1 MSEKFDARILQAIGK
16 QRWFYFRNKS
26 GILLDKTTGLL
37 WGNVSKGLLEKY
49 EAIQFV
55 KDFYGGGYSGWRIPF
70 GDEFDLI
77 RNNFPFTMSRE
88 SYCFCQDAYGSVISK
103 HVRLQNVTSRTDRGY
118 VIPCNDV
125 LIKGTNYREARE
137 LVLQLFIY
145 NGLIPIFDNYSYIT
159 ELYEKL
165 YSASIKPVKSMKP
178 VKLDEPEI
186 LHSGLSSEFDYASLL
201 GDYDLPEIAKSP
213 IKYYKAIQEWTSE
226 LMLKLDVFDREKEK
240 TIQDFN
246 EISLQLSGKYE
257 DDPNFA
263 PEENDLLRSRRE
275 FFGRNFSLV
284 LNDARKKIL
293 NFKRQAEE
301 LDTRLNALHDSSD
314 LLVKLAEFE
323 SEKLPTF
330 EFVAEDTAEIICSAL
345 EKLEYFEANRDFVK
359 YAIEMFSQWS
369 EDYRVFRLMRR
380 EEFRKLCEEDGI
392 ESEIWESWYSEWQK
406 IRLKIELKIL
416 PIIEYKLKNDF
427 AAEKFIEILDKYKRA
442 IDKFFIEERKGIYQ
456 EFEQDEAGDLQ
467 EKWKLVSKLYG
478 LTLEFQNDLLEI
490 IFSSDDFES
499 RLFMLNCAGD
509 LLDMPIDNI
518 MEYVKD
524 RELDEISANLFE
536 KFSQLKLKN
545 YEIFLSDA
553 KAYSMAQSDRKKQ
566 FNSLLSRMRKDFGK

>member
-1 MSEKFDARILQAIGK
+1 M
-16 QRWFYFRNKS
+16 N
-26 GILLDKTTGLL
+26 
-37 WGNVSKGLLEKY
+37 
-49 EAIQFV
+49 
-55 KDFYGGGYSGWRIPF
+55 
-70 GDEFDLI
+70 
-77 RNNFPFTMSRE
+77 
-88 SYCFCQDAYGSVISK
+88 
-103 HVRLQNVTSRTDRGY
+103 
-118 VIPCNDV
+118 
-125 LIKGTNYREARE
+125 
-137 LVLQLFIY
+137 
-145 NGLIPIFDNYSYIT
+145 
-159 ELYEKL
+159 
-165 YSASIKPVKSMKP
+165 KP

-246 EISLQLSGKYE
+246 EISLQLSVKYA

-293 NFKRQAEE
+293 NFKRQSEE
-301 LDTRLNALHDSSD
+301 LGTRLNALHESSD

-330 EFVAEDTAEIICSAL
+330 EFVAEDTAEIIRSAL

-369 EDYRVFRLMRR
+369 EDYRVFRLMRH

-427 AAEKFIEILDKYKRA
+427 TAEKFIEILDKYKRA
-442 IDKFFIEERKGIYQ
+442 IDKFFLEERKGIYQ

-490 IFSSDDFES
+490 IFSSDNFES

-524 RELDEISANLFE
+524 QELDEISVNLFE

-553 KAYSMAQSDRKKQ
+553 KAYSMAQSERKKQ